1 MSDGEDMI
9 LEQVTRDNSHF
20 RGLLDLIP
28 PQSYFSKEDQEEIW
42 GTTQDDSDD
51 EDSGFI
57 NKKKN
62 KKHKLSAFT
71 VTEIAEFRQ
80 KGQTIGDKLKQ
91 QRFPDTDLEDKKK
104 SIADKHEGK
113 KHSRNQKSKKKA
125 KEILRRE
132 SRLEELKLK
141 LHAKIEEIKARKTS
155 GKPLNSQE
163 EKKLKRQEKKVNSK
177 LKSKSKNKTHK
188 TEPVGTAEGLKS
200 PPQNKI
206 VNQNG
211 DPVRTKFD
219 FSTISFGNDKKSS
232 DLHGRDYKRLL
243 DKVER
248 RKQKVE
254 ELKEKDPEAGSKMEQ
269 KIQWQAVLS
278 KAQGEKVKDDPVLL
292 KKAAKKKEK
301 EVTRK
306 KKKWGDRKKT
316 VDETLKKKI
325 DKREKNLE
333 KRKTDKKDKKKKSL
347 IKRGRIIPGF

>member
-1 MSDGEDMI
+1 MI
-9 LEQVTRDNSHF
+9 LEQVTRDQSHF

-42 GTTQDDSDD
+42 GTTQDDEDD
-51 EDSGFI
+51 DDSGFK
-57 NKKKN
+57 KKKN

-80 KGQTIGDKLKQ
+80 KGQTIGEKLKK
-91 QRFPDTDLEDKKK
+91 QRFADTDLDDRSK
-104 SIADKHEGK
+104 SIAAKHEGK

-125 KEILRRE
+125 KELQRRE
-132 SRLEELKLK
+132 SRLEELKIK
-141 LHAKIEEIKARKTS
+141 LHAKIVEIKARKTS
-155 GKPLNSQE
+155 GKPLSSQE
-163 EKKLKRQEKKVNSK
+163 QKKLKRQEKKVTSK
-177 LKSKSKNKTHK
+177 LKQKNKNHK
-188 TEPVGTAEGLKS
+188 TEPAAAQLAEGLKS

-219 FSTISFGNDKKSS
+219 FSVISFGNDKKSS
-232 DLHGRDYKRLL
+232 DLRGRDYKRLL

-248 RKQKVE
+248 RKQKVD
-254 ELKEKDPEAGSKMEQ
+254 ELKEKDAEAGSKLEQ

-301 EVTRK
+301 DSSRK

-316 VDETLKKKI
+316 VDETLKKKV

-333 KRKTDKKDKKKKSL
+333 KRKTDKKDKKRKSL